1 MHQKKSFAAGCAW
14 RDPAF
19 LGLGFIVFISA
30 SYVLGGFKLLETMGI
45 DSVLKGQIENALK
58 LALACVMGS
67 MIGLE
72 RGNKNRPAGIRTNA
86 LVCTGSSLI
95 MIISFDLFFKYHHL
109 ANFDPARLGAQVIS
123 GIGFLGAGTII
134 RNGTTVKG
142 LTTAASL
149 WVVASLG
156 LAVGAGMYVE
166 AMLAFMLVYFT
177 LHQLGNMEQRQMLKN
192 ADVEFSIITKD
203 RAGQIGEIGQ
213 AFGRKGVRITN
224 LSLEREDDAYA
235 EDHEQDDS
243 EICVMLSTKLPMGL
257 TGEDLKNDLGS
268 IDGVVSVVYKNL
280 GALS

>member
-1 MHQKKSFAAGCAW
+1 MHQKKSFAGGSAW

-19 LGLGFIVFISA
+19 LGLGFIVVITA
-30 SYVLGGFKLLETMGI
+30 AYLAGGFTILESIGLN
-45 DSVLKGQIENALK
+45 SVVKGQIENSLK

-86 LVCTGSSLI
+86 LVCTGSTLI
-95 MIISFDLFFKYHHL
+95 MIISFDLFFKYNHL

-156 LAVGAGMYVE
+156 LAIGAGMYVE
-166 AMLAFMLVYFT
+166 AVLAFTMVYFT
-177 LHQLGNMEQRQMLKN
+177 LHQLGNMEQRQMLKKAN
-192 ADVEFSIITKD
+192 VEFAIITKD

-213 AFGRKGVRITN
+213 AFGRRGVRITN
-224 LSLEREDDAYA
+224 LSLEREDDAFE
-235 EDHEQDDS
+235 EDTVQDDS
-243 EICVMLSTKLPMGL
+243 EICVMLSTKLPMGMS
-257 TGEDLKNDLGS
+257 GEDLKSDLDH
-268 IDGVVSVVYKNL
+268 IDGVVSVAFKNL

>member
-1 MHQKKSFAAGCAW
+1 MTTYKKTFSNGAAW

-19 LGLGFIVFISA
+19 LGLGFIILLMAIYLV
-30 SYVLGGFKLLETMGI
+30 GGFTFLE
-45 DSVLKGQIENALK
+45 SVGLGPVFQSQIENAFK

-86 LVCTGSSLI
+86 LVCTGSTLI
-95 MIISFDLFFKYHHL
+95 MIISFELFFKYNHL

-156 LAVGAGMYVE
+156 LAIGSNMYIE
-166 AMLAFMLVYFT
+166 ATLAFLMVYFT
-177 LHQLGNMEQRQMLKN
+177 LHQLGNMEQRQMLKKAN
-192 ADVEFSIITKD
+192 VEFAIITKD

-213 AFGRKGVRITN
+213 AFGRNGVKITN
-224 LSLEREDDAYA
+224 LIIEREDDSFA
-235 EDHEQDDS
+235 EEELEEDS
-243 EICVMLSTKLPMGL
+243 EICVLLSTKLPFGISDVKL
-257 TGEDLKNDLGS
+257 KGDLDS
-268 IDGVVSVVYKNL
+268 IDGVMSVELKRI
-280 GALS
+280 GA